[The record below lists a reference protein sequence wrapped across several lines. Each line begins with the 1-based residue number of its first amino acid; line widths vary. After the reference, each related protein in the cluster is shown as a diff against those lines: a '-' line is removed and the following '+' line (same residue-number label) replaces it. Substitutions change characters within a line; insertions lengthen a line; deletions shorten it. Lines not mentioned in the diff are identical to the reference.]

1 MAAEPTGTH
10 MTTPLWRKEAW
21 ALSPLT
27 ELLADHFSLLPLPT
41 GRSLRAEVPLETT
54 WQPRGPGESFQPGHV
69 GFLPWQLKEKPPD
82 LCSGGNL
89 SNGAFNVT

>member
-1 MAAEPTGTH
+1 M
-10 MTTPLWRKEAW
+10 TPLRRKEAW

-41 GRSLRAEVPLETT
+41 GHSLQADVPLEKA
-54 WQPRGPGESFQPGHV
+54 WQPCGPGESFQPLHV
-69 GFLPWQLKEKPPD
+69 GFLTWQLKEKPPD
-82 LCSGGNL
+82 LCLGGNH